1 MNLSG
6 FADEY
11 KSPIRLLLFRLNPP
25 GEKSSGLLPNNI
37 FHANTIIPEFDDV
50 KFER

>member
-1 MNLSG
+1 MVL
-6 FADEY
+6 ADEY
-11 KSPIRLLLFRLNPP
+11 NSPIRFLSSWLNSP

-37 FHANTIIPEFDDV
+37 FHANTIIPEFGDV